1 MYFCSFGLL
10 SQGIPSLR
18 DIKEGGR
25 QLPDCSGGLGFSC
38 VVANRA
44 ERSRAPLWRFANS
57 AKPAE
62 LVTRPT

>member
-1 MYFCSFGLL
+1 MSSCSFGLW
-10 SQGIPSLR
+10 SQRIPSLR

-25 QLPDCSGGLGFSC
+25 QLPDCYGGLGFLC
-38 VVANRA
+38 VVVSRA

-62 LVTRPT
+62 LVTRPA